1 MHLTPVYAALFALFY
16 SALSVRALRLRGR
29 LKIALGDGGDKR
41 LLRATRVHGNF
52 AEYVPMTLLLIFMF
66 ELDGGSAGW
75 IHALCAVL
83 LVGRVSHAYGV
94 AQVDEDF
101 RFRVFGMASTFTSMV
116 GAALLILV

>member
-52 AEYVPMTLLLIFMF
+52 AE
-66 ELDGGSAGW
+66 
-75 IHALCAVL
+75 
-83 LVGRVSHAYGV
+83 
-94 AQVDEDF
+94 
-101 RFRVFGMASTFTSMV
+101 
-116 GAALLILV
+116 